1 MARSTTRSAVR
12 PARAGLVG
20 IGAALALSAC
30 AIPPYDD
37 FRAGP
42 GACLVVAS
50 SGFMFDRNCSQF
62 ELSWLPGAQRLTVGQ
77 RGPDDIEIL
86 EVSGRHRLITVRRIR
101 EGYYCALARNYPN
114 PRVTRDCRT
123 TEPVH
128 PPISVRG

>member
-1 MARSTTRSAVR
+1 MRALVVAAVAMA
-12 PARAGLVG
+12 G
-20 IGAALALSAC
+20 LSAC

-42 GACLVVAS
+42 GACLVVGS
-50 SGFMFDRNCSQF
+50 SGFMFDRNCTRF
-62 ELSWLPGAQRLTVGQ
+62 ELAWLPGAQRLTVGQ

-101 EGYYCALARNYPN
+101 EGYYCALARDYPR

-123 TEPVH
+123 TDPVH